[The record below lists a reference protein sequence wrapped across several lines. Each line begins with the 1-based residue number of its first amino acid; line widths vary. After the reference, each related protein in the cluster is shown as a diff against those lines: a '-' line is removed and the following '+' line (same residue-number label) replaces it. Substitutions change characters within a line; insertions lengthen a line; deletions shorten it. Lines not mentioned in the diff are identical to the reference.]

1 MFNEA
6 RKLAGK
12 AFKAFKGKKISE
24 KRLKFDDMSG
34 TIFEEAWTL
43 GENADCVIEIDSR

>member
-12 AFKAFKGKKISE
+12 AFKAFKEKKISE
-24 KRLKFDDMSG
+24 KRLKFDDISS
-34 TIFEEAWTL
+34 TIFEIAWTL
-43 GENADCVIEIDSR
+43 GEKVEGVIEIYSR